1 MQELI
6 PSSLWALLI
15 LRTFLKEK
23 SSNGSTMQHQ
33 FNTTSKGCQRRG
45 YDISNL
51 DKYRQMLQSRG
62 TLYYSMR
69 TAESMRACLTGI
81 CMDSAEEYFLR
92 GLGTSENGIKAKC
105 TEGVSMWAKVVGGT
119 SGSGRMTSTMAKVG
133 PLLYVCGAQRWLD
146 RRRNYEEQHAQWQ
159 SKEIQIIWSLS
170 RWRNFQKWQICWGRK
185 AK

>member
-133 PLLYVCGAQRWLD
+133 PLTLRVWSTTVAGSKKELWRTACSMAKQGD
-146 RRRNYEEQHAQWQ
+146 SNYMV
-159 SKEIQIIWSLS
+159 S
-170 RWRNFQKWQICWGRK
+170 
-185 AK
+185 